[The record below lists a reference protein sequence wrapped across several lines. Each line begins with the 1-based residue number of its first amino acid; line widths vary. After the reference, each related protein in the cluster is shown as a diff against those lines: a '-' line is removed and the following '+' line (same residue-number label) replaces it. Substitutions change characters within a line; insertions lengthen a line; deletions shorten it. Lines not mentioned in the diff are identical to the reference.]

1 MRLVRLLLYTL
12 ATLAGLYVLAAVL
25 YAIPVISG
33 LLSRLAAEMHAA
45 LEPRVEARSKKLRP
59 CAKLS
64 GVQPFQ
70 GGGIIQEPQGAT
82 IPS

>member
-1 MRLVRLLLYTL
+1 MSLVRLLLYTL

-45 LEPRVEARSKKLRP
+45 LEPRVEDKYAAFARRAPRPQRGWQAASLLRHTERR
-59 CAKLS
+59 S
-64 GVQPFQ
+64 FR
-70 GGGIIQEPQGAT
+70 
-82 IPS
+82 